1 MGLLKRPIYIGTAAV
16 VGVATVALTGAFAAT
31 TASAAPKSAPQFTSL
46 QSSVNPTTDRVTG
59 AYHSSRMSVE
69 LSLKPRNEASLASEL
84 RAEYTKGSSRYHKWL
99 AKGQFDA
106 RYAPTSTER
115 NAIASYLRSAGLK
128 VDTSASPFLI
138 RVTGSSTQIQA
149 AFRTSLKNYR
159 STKGVGY
166 FSNSTAVRLPSSF
179 AGDVL
184 GAVGLTNTDRLH
196 MAIAQQ
202 PKPEVPAGKASRKS
216 ASSSTSCETP
226 YVTTAQLFGTL
237 SGTGFPYGYGGGPG
251 CSGLTPSQ
259 VNSIYGAPKG
269 GGASTKGRG
278 VTLGLFELSAYQA
291 SDIDTWAHQFYG
303 PGYTP
308 KLKDVIVDG
317 GPLAPICPTGDT
329 CPPQYEGYSGDI
341 EVDADIEV
349 SLAVAPDIK
358 SMEVYNAPNDYTG
371 QTELDEYTAMANQD
385 TADTISSSWSSCE
398 NDVPAGAVE
407 AENLV
412 FEQMAM
418 QGQSVF
424 GAAGDT
430 GAYECLRSDGTTVEN
445 VNDPPSQPWMTSV
458 GGTSLENDNPGTN
471 PNPGTPKAG
480 TETVWNV
487 DNLCSSQ
494 GPAADNDNQGGVFWC
509 DDSGS
514 GGGGYSQYWGR
525 PFYQHAPGVN
535 NPAYPNSAG
544 TVNSSGITE
553 CSLAST
559 GAPCRETP
567 DVSANADEYTPYTEY
582 CTGNPNP
589 PDYSVCGSAGVLA
602 IENVPGWFGI
612 GGTSLSSPLWGA
624 LIADRDGYQGQ
635 RSGNI
640 NPLVYDL
647 LNVDPHQF
655 FNDITG
661 IGPRQ
666 QLATNNGIFDTTPGY
681 DMATGAG
688 SPKFAAWITG
698 L

>member
-16 VGVATVALTGAFAAT
+16 VGVATVALTGAYAAT
-31 TASAAPKSAPQFTSL
+31 AASAAPTVAPQFASL
-46 QSSVNPTTDRVTG
+46 RNSVNPTTDKVTG

-69 LSLKPRNEASLASEL
+69 LSLKPRNEAGLASDL
-84 RAEYTKGSSRYHKWL
+84 RAEYTKGSRAYHQWL

-106 RYAPTSTER
+106 RFAPSSTER
-115 NAIASYLRSAGLK
+115 NAIAKYLRSAGLTIDK
-128 VDTSASPFLI
+128 SASPFLI
-138 RVTGSSTQIQA
+138 RVTGSSAQIQA
-149 AFRTSLKNYR
+149 AFRTSLKNYH
-159 STKGVGY
+159 SKKGTTY
-166 FSNSTAVRLPSSF
+166 FANSTAVRLPSSI
-179 AGDVL
+179 AGSVL
-184 GAVGLTNTDRLH
+184 GTVGLTNTVRMQMMLSK
-196 MAIAQQ
+196 QS
-202 PKPEVPAGKASRKS
+202 KPEVNAGKAAHK
-216 ASSSTSCETP
+216 ASSSNSSCETP
-226 YVTTAQLFGTL
+226 YVTAAQLFGTL
-237 SGTGFPYGYGGGPG
+237 SGTGFPFGYGGGPG

-259 VNSIYGAPKG
+259 VNSIYGAPHA
-269 GGASTKGRG
+269 GARGKGRG

-291 SDIDTWAHQFYG
+291 SDIDTWGHQFFG
-303 PGYTP
+303 PSYTP
-308 KLKDVIVDG
+308 PLTNVNVDG
-317 GPLAPICPTGDT
+317 GPLAPICPAGDQ
-329 CPPQYEGYSGDI
+329 CPAQFEGYSGDI
-341 EVDADIEV
+341 EVNADIEV
-349 SLAVAPDIK
+349 SLAVAPDIR
-358 SMEVYNAPNDYTG
+358 SMEVYEAPNDFTG

-385 TADTISSSWSSCE
+385 TADTISSSWSVCE
-398 NDVPAGAVE
+398 NDVSAGTVE
-407 AENLV
+407 AENTI

-418 QGQSVF
+418 QGQSMF
-424 GAAGDT
+424 GAEGDT
-430 GAYECLRSDGTTVEN
+430 GAYECLRSDGTTVQN
-445 VNDPPSQPWMTSV
+445 VLDPPSQPWVTSV

-471 PNPGTPKAG
+471 PNPGPPARG

-494 GPAADNDNQGGVFWC
+494 APAADNDNEGGVFWC
-509 DDSGS
+509 DDAGS

-525 PFYQHAPGVN
+525 PFYQRGPGVS

-544 TVNSSGITE
+544 TVNASGITE
-553 CSLAST
+553 CSLASA
-559 GAPCRETP
+559 GSPCREDP
-567 DVSANADEYTPYTEY
+567 DVSANADEYTPYAEY

-624 LIADRDGYQGQ
+624 LIADRDSYQGY

-640 NPLVYDL
+640 NPLVYLL
-647 LNVDPHQF
+647 LNVDPGQF

-666 QLATNNGIFDTTPGY
+666 QLATTNGIFPTTPGY

-698 L
+698 A